1 MTASRGRAPGA
12 TRCPRSR
19 ERLPARRGRGRSSS
33 GSDKTD
39 WRAGGHRQRR
49 FRSAGRW
56 RAPMPRVDPS
66 RKRCAIYTRKSSEE
80 GLEQEFNSLQAQ
92 CEACEAYIRSQR
104 HEGWVLA
111 RTRYDDGGFSGGNM
125 ERPALQ
131 RLLADIQGDRMDII
145 VVYKVDRLTR
155 SLADFARLVE
165 IFDAQG
171 VSVTQQFNTTSSM
184 GRLTLNVLLSFAQ
197 FEREVT
203 GERIR
208 DKIGASKKKGMWMG
222 GIVPL
227 GYDASERTL
236 IVNPADAETVRRIFA
251 LYLELGCVRRVKE
264 EADRLGLSTKRSA
277 TANGTERGGK
287 SFSRGH
293 LYNLLSN
300 PIYIG
305 EIAHKGQLYP
315 GQHPVLIDTETWTA
329 VRDQLATN
337 ASDHRRKANAAEPS
351 LLAGLLTDARGER
364 FTPSHAVKKGRRY
377 RYYVSTALITEAG
390 TDQSHGWRLSAQEIE
405 DAVIRVLADALISP
419 ALLIERVGTAIPSDQ
434 TQKMLDR
441 AIRLAAVLKRSPA
454 ERAKVVRDLIEK
466 VVIEENAIT
475 IRMRRSSLS
484 GGAVVPPSSENPSD
498 RPIELTAP
506 VAFRRRG
513 TEMRLVLPGVAT
525 QNESSRCDPTLI
537 KALARG
543 RAWFEELAAGRAR
556 SLRELAERDGITR
569 RYVRRLVALAFLS
582 PQLVE
587 AILQGRQPVD
597 LTATRLTELD
607 LPLDWT
613 DQRSLLVS

>member
-1 MTASRGRAPGA
+1 
-12 TRCPRSR
+12 
-19 ERLPARRGRGRSSS
+19 
-33 GSDKTD
+33 
-39 WRAGGHRQRR
+39 
-49 FRSAGRW
+49 
-56 RAPMPRVDPS
+56 MPRADPS

-104 HEGWVLA
+104 HEGWILA
-111 RTRYDDGGFSGGNM
+111 RARYDDGGFSGGSM

-131 RLLADIQGDRMDII
+131 RLLADIRAGRIDII

-171 VSVTQQFNTTSSM
+171 VSFVSVTQQFNTTSSM

-208 DKIGASKKKGMWMG
+208 DKIAASKKKGMWMG

-227 GYDASERTL
+227 GYDARERTL
-236 IVNPADAETVRRIFA
+236 VVNAAEAETVRRIFV
-251 LYLELGCVRRVKE
+251 LYRELGSVRWVKE
-264 EADRLGLSTKRSA
+264 EADRLGLSTKCRT
-277 TANGTERGGK
+277 TAGGTERNGK
-287 SFSRGH
+287 PFSRGH
-293 LYNLLSN
+293 IYTLLSN

-315 GQHPVLIDTETWTA
+315 GQHPALIDADTWAA

-337 ASDHRRKANAAEPS
+337 ARDHRRKAHATEPS
-351 LLAGLLTDARGER
+351 LLAGVLVNARGER
-364 FTPSHAVKKGRRY
+364 LTPSHAVKKGRRY
-377 RYYVSTALITEAG
+377 RYYVSTEAG
-390 TDQSHGWRLSAQEIE
+390 TDRPQGWRLAAQEIE
-405 DAVIRVLADALISP
+405 DAVIKVLADALTSP
-419 ALLIERVGTAIPSDQ
+419 VVLLERFGTAGIPSDQ
-434 TQKMLDR
+434 TRKMLAR
-441 AIRLAAVLKRSPA
+441 ATRLAAALNRSPA

-466 VVIEENAIT
+466 VVIEEEAIM
-475 IRMRRSSLS
+475 IRVRRSPLL
-484 GGAVVPPSSENPSD
+484 GRAVMPPASENPGDS
-498 RPIELTAP
+498 PIELTAP

-513 TEMRLVLPGVAT
+513 VEMRLVLPAAAL
-525 QNESSRCDPTLI
+525 QNDRSRCDPTLI
-537 KALARG
+537 KAIARG

-569 RYVRRLVALAFLS
+569 RYVRRLINLAFLS
-582 PQLVE
+582 PNLVE
-587 AILQGRQPVD
+587 AILQGRQPVE

-613 DQRSLLVS
+613 DQRRLLAN